1 MSIAIRRNTKLIP
14 PGSLL
19 FRQNDPFNNVYLN
32 KGAYHDAIHFYQA
45 DPDPEEKKKKRK
57 TSISEKVK
65 RIVSKIIYRTYL
77 LVWFSLYFSI
87 SMLARFIR

>member
-1 MSIAIRRNTKLIP
+1 MSIAIRRNSNLLHL
-14 PGSLL
+14 GSLL

-45 DPDPEEKKKKRK
+45 DPDPEEKKKKK
-57 TSISEKVK
+57 KPSISEKVK
-65 RIVSKIIYRTYL
+65 RSFSKIIYRTYL

-87 SMLARFIR
+87 SMLVRLIR

>member
-1 MSIAIRRNTKLIP
+1 MSIAIRRNTNLLN

-45 DPDPEEKKKKRK
+45 DPDPEEKNKKKK
-57 TSISEKVK
+57 TSVLSNLKSVFLK
-65 RIVSKIIYRTYL
+65 LIYRTYL
-77 LVWFSLYFSI
+77 MVWFSLYFSI
-87 SMLARFIR
+87 SMLTRFIR